1 MSNGD
6 FTYTVGGDFSQILR
20 EFAQLEDRARQAGQG
35 IGKHLSEGI
44 DESSLRSLNAL
55 TARLARLQQQQAR
68 IAVDSSQF
76 AEAER
81 QIRDVQGL
89 IAAVNRQ
96 RITLGADP
104 GSIVAL
110 RAQLDALN
118 AKIGEVAIGSQRFR
132 ALQREISGVERE
144 LRKAGDAGG
153 IAAKGINLASAAYG
167 ALGGIGAGL
176 AITGFLRSSIQ
187 QAIELE
193 TATRRLTNTLGP
205 QGAAGALGFVRGIS
219 DELGLSFKSLVGSY
233 GRFSAAASAANVPL
247 EQQQALFQS
256 VSRAGMALGLSSDE
270 VNGAFLALQQIASK
284 GTVSMEELRQQL
296 GERLPIALS
305 ATARGLGISQKE
317 MIKLVETGQLSSN
330 RFFPAFTK
338 GLNELTEGASGMPT
352 AAQNL
357 QRFQNEWESL
367 QVSFGQNLLPG
378 VTYTVKQLTLAIE
391 ELKLQSRGVGL
402 GLSSGIGGLGNEN
415 AALLGELNN
424 LQKRFNL
431 SESDFDKIFSDAI
444 RLAKVRKDAF
454 GALVFNEQTYQQA
467 LGNFEQLAANLR
479 RRTPDR
485 VSEEN
490 QRAAAARAL
499 ADQLTEQANNQR
511 TKLSTAS
518 QLDQV
523 RLTEM
528 EAQGI
533 REVTKGLVS
542 QLEVDRRLTRERV
555 ETLRKQVEGYDE
567 LIAKLEEAKAAGGG
581 DQKQLSA
588 ALSARAGLVLEI
600 ARAEADGA
608 QKVLDIRREERNL
621 AIETLDIARTRLD
634 LETQASGLIASRI
647 RAQQDYNNAEL
658 NYQSASSDLTQSR
671 FNVDRARQ
679 DYAIR
684 AAEEELGAMR
694 QRGASSGEIA
704 RLEQYIADLRRGA
717 ADIERRALEAA
728 VTGAVQRFELEKRI
742 LMLKQAQQVI
752 DAQNAD
758 RQSRQNTNQQEQKL
772 LGLQRDALDPG
783 LSSGQLANLNQAIAL
798 QQTAVRLAKEQ
809 EASDRSRYQNLA
821 GIQALERD
829 TLAMQ
834 QQTTANGFRAQAASK
849 GWEESLA
856 GPLNRLDAAAG
867 ATDRVA
873 TSTRTISTGFI
884 SAGGEVVKFYD
895 TVQDISTTTS
905 AIGAATG
912 SLAGGYA
919 NANVEAKALLDTLQK
934 LAATKPARWAGGP
947 VDPSVAYQ
955 VNELGQESFLSPGG
969 MLSLIHAPTRGTW
982 RPPAR
987 GTVLPAGVTAGLKAQ
1002 GAFGATPAAIGGGGA
1017 VGDALGN
1024 LGQAVRELRAE
1035 VRELRMKTWTTEVR
1049 VPGNSAILGAIGGLS

>member
-1 MSNGD
+1 MSNAD
-6 FTYTVGGDFSQILR
+6 FSYTVGGDFSQILQG
-20 EFAQLEDRARQAGQG
+20 FAQLENRAQQAGQG
-35 IGKHLSEGI
+35 IGKGI
-44 DESSLRSLNAL
+44 DEGVKGFSNRSLAAL
-55 TARLARLQQQQAR
+55 QQDLARL
-68 IAVDSSQF
+68 
-76 AEAER
+76 ER
-81 QIRDVQGL
+81 
-89 IAAVNRQ
+89 RQ
-96 RITLGADP
+96 TRVADP

-153 IAAKGINLASAAYG
+153 IAAKSINLASAAYG

-176 AITGFLRSSIQ
+176 AITGFFRSSIQ

-219 DELGLSFKSLVGSY
+219 DELWLSFKSLVSSY
-233 GRFSAAASAANVPL
+233 GQFSAAASAANVPL

-367 QVSFGQNLLPG
+367 QVSFGQNLLPV

-402 GLSSGIGGLGNEN
+402 GLSSGIGRLGNEN

-431 SESDFDKIFSDAI
+431 SENDFDKIFSDAI
-444 RLAKVRKDAF
+444 RLAKARKDAF
-454 GALVFNEQTYQQA
+454 GTLVFNEQTYQQT
-467 LGNFEQLAANLR
+467 LSNFEQLAANFR

-499 ADQLTEQANNQR
+499 ADNLTEQANNQR

-533 REVTKGLVS
+533 KEVTKGLVS
-542 QLEVDRRLTRERV
+542 QLEVDKRLTRERV

-608 QKVLDIRREERNL
+608 EKVLNIRREERNL
-621 AIETLDIARTRLD
+621 AIEILNTAKTRID
-634 LETQASGLIASRI
+634 LEVQASELIASQI
-647 RAQQDYNNAEL
+647 RAQQDYGNAEL
-658 NYQSASSDLTQSR
+658 AFRSAYASLVESQ

-679 DYAIR
+679 DYAIQ
-684 AAEEELGAMR
+684 AAEDQLQLMR
-694 QRGASSGEIA
+694 LRGAKASDISAQEV
-704 RLEQYIADLRRGA
+704 YIANLKRGA
-717 ADIERRALEAA
+717 EEIERRALEFAIESA
-728 VTGAVQRFELEKRI
+728 QRRFKIEKDM
-742 LMLKQAQQVI
+742 LLLKQAQQVI
-752 DAQNAD
+752 EAQNAEREARLNAN
-758 RQSRQNTNQQEQKL
+758 RQQSEL
-772 LGLQRDALDPG
+772 LRLQREALAAG
-783 LSSGQLANLNQAIAL
+783 LSASQVENLDRAIAL
-798 QQTAVRLAKEQ
+798 QQEAVKLASEQ
-809 EASDRSRYQNLA
+809 EGITRNQYQNLA
-821 GIQALERD
+821 GIQKLERE
-829 TLAMQ
+829 TLTIQ
-834 QQTTANGFRAQAASK
+834 QQTTVNGFRAQAAAK

-856 GPLNRLDAAAG
+856 GPLKRLEAASVANDRI
-867 ATDRVA
+867 ATG
-873 TSTRTISTGFI
+873 TI
-884 SAGGEVVKFYD
+884 KFYD
-895 TVQDISTTTS
+895 TVRVIDKVADS
-905 AIGAATG
+905 IGAATQ
-912 SLAGGYA
+912 SFADGYSK
-919 NANVEAKALLDTLQK
+919 ANVQAITLLGTLQK
-934 LAATKPARWAGGP
+934 IAAVKLARWAGGP
-947 VDPSVAYQ
+947 VDPSFTYQ
-955 VNELGQESFLSPGG
+955 INELGQESFLSSGG
-969 MLSLIHAPTRGTW
+969 MLSLIHAPARGTW
-982 RPPAR
+982 RPP
-987 GTVLPAGVTAGLKAQ
+987 GKGMVLPAGVTASLKAQ
-1002 GAFGATPAAIGGGGA
+1002 GVFGKTPAAIGGGSA
-1017 VGDALGN
+1017 AGDAIGN
-1024 LGQAVRELRAE
+1024 LGQAVRDLRAE

-1049 VPGNSAILGAIGGLS
+1049 VPGNSAILSAIGGLS